1 MRRNGL
7 IKQVK
12 KLKKG
17 LVAPMQEKIDQDFS
31 GAGGRLTSVEP
42 LAKLNLRDKIVT
54 SFSVHDAKTSKIRQK
69 TRSLLA
75 SFKESPVKERFLI
88 TNVDEPPEKKKKYSV
103 NTKKIK
109 SLVKNGLEIKYEPS
123 LLKNSTNITLHATK
137 SS

>member
-42 LAKLNLRDKIVT
+42 LAKLNLRD
-54 SFSVHDAKTSKIRQK
+54 
-69 TRSLLA
+69 
-75 SFKESPVKERFLI
+75 
-88 TNVDEPPEKKKKYSV
+88 
-103 NTKKIK
+103 
-109 SLVKNGLEIKYEPS
+109 
-123 LLKNSTNITLHATK
+123 
-137 SS
+137 